1 MIVDQISIFIEN
13 KLGTLAEV
21 TGIMGD
27 AGIDLRALSLA
38 DTADF
43 GVLRVIVD
51 DPRKALELL
60 RAAGFVVSMTQTLAV
75 PITDTPG
82 GLARVLRVLADEGI
96 SVEYSYAF
104 ITRKEGNAYVILRV
118 ADNAQA
124 QKVLS
129 EDGVNATTDGNIF
142 ER

>member
-1 MIVDQISIFIEN
+1 MVVDQISIFIEN
-13 KLGTLAEV
+13 KLGSLAEV
-21 TGIMGD
+21 TEIMGE

-43 GVLRVIVD
+43 GVLRTIVD
-51 DPRKALELL
+51 DPYKALQLL
-60 RAAGFVVSMTQTLAV
+60 RAAGFAASVTQTLAV
-75 PITDTPG
+75 PITDSPG
-82 GLARVLRVLADEGI
+82 GLARVLRILADAGV

-118 ADNAQA
+118 ADNERA
-124 QKVLS
+124 QKVLA
-129 EDGVNATTDGNIF
+129 ENGVNAADDGNIF

>member
-51 DPRKALELL
+51 DPHKALELL

-75 PITDTPG
+75 PITDSPG
-82 GLARVLRVLADEGI
+82 GLAHVLRILADAGV

-129 EDGVNATTDGNIF
+129 EEGVNATTDGNIF

>member
-1 MIVDQISIFIEN
+1 MIVDQISIFVEN
-13 KLGTLAEV
+13 RLGTLAEV
-21 TGIMGD
+21 TEIMGG

-51 DPRKALELL
+51 DPHKALELL
-60 RAAGFVVSMTQTLAV
+60 RAAGFVVSVTQTLAV
-75 PITDTPG
+75 PITDSPG
-82 GLARVLRVLADEGI
+82 GLARVLRVLADAGI

-104 ITRKEGNAYVILRV
+104 ITRKEGDAYVILRV
-118 ADNAQA
+118 ADNEHAQRA
-124 QKVLS
+124 LS
-129 EDGVNATTDGNIF
+129 ENGVNAVTDGNIF